1 MTLADIEGT
10 SPLDPEQD
18 DFSNYEVYIRNSRG
32 ENISVQSAQFVFDSS
47 GEPYI
52 VLLTD
57 GI

>member
-1 MTLADIEGT
+1 MTLADIEAT
-10 SPLDPEQD
+10 SPLDPKQD

-32 ENISVQSAQFVFDSS
+32 EDIPVQSAQFVFDSS
-47 GEPYI
+47 DEPYI

>member
-10 SPLDPEQD
+10 SPLDPKQD

-47 GEPYI
+47 DEPHV

>member
-1 MTLADIEGT
+1 MTLSDIEDT
-10 SPLDPEQD
+10 SPLDPKQD

-32 ENISVQSAQFVFDSS
+32 EDIPVQSAQFVFDSS
-47 GEPYI
+47 DEPHV

>member
-47 GEPYI
+47 GVPYI

>member
-1 MTLADIEGT
+1 MTLSDIEDT
-10 SPLDPEQD
+10 SPLDPKQD

-47 GEPYI
+47 GVPYI

>member
-1 MTLADIEGT
+1 MTLSDIEDT

-18 DFSNYEVYIRNSRG
+18 DFSKYEVYIRNPRG

-47 GEPYI
+47 DVPYI

>member
-32 ENISVQSAQFVFDSS
+32 EDIPVQSAQFVFDSS
-47 GEPYI
+47 NDPYV

-57 GI
+57 GF

>member
-1 MTLADIEGT
+1 MTLSDIGDT
-10 SPLDPEQD
+10 SPLDPKQD

-47 GEPYI
+47 GETYI

-57 GI
+57 GV

>member
-32 ENISVQSAQFVFDSS
+32 EDIPVQSAQFVFDSS
-47 GEPYI
+47 DEPHV

>member
-18 DFSNYEVYIRNSRG
+18 DFSNYEVYIRNSKG
-32 ENISVQSAQFVFDSS
+32 EEVSVQSAQFVFDSS
-47 GEPYI
+47 NDPYV

-57 GI
+57 GF